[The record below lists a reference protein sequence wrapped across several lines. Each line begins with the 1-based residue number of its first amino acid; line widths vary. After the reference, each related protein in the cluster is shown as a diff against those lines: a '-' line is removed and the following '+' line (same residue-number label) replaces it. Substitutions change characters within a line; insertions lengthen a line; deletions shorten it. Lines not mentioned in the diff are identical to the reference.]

1 MTQTES
7 PKPVLDPKPAD
18 DAPQKPGSS
27 TGGASTPQKPD
38 AIPDEDLDE
47 VEEQPS

>member
-7 PKPVLDPKPAD
+7 PKPNLDPMPVGD
-18 DAPQKPGSS
+18 TPQSPSGDAPAPK
-27 TGGASTPQKPD
+27 KPD